1 MFPSFGSGLRLTRS
15 NIENNRIWIRP
26 TGKIRILIEQKNPE
40 PCPIFKPGSIFD
52 PVNFLSKFL
61 KLKKFILIH
70 IFYRLGS
77 KSDQTRLS
85 GPDPNSGEISMFICE
100 GCLHFHGRT
109 THPFFQLSFSFFL
122 CHFSALFDELFI
134 SVLYWHCAYCRMFSH
149 THNNSRDV
157 QMIFKYLI

>member
-85 GPDPNSGEISMFICE
+85 GPDPNSGEISMFIWKVVSTFME
-100 GCLHFHGRT
+100 GLLIPSSIS
-109 THPFFQLSFSFFL
+109 PFLSFSVTFGHFL
-122 CHFSALFDELFI
+122 MNYLYRFYIDTVPTAGCLAIHITTPGMSKWFSSI
-134 SVLYWHCAYCRMFSH
+134 
-149 THNNSRDV
+149 
-157 QMIFKYLI
+157 